1 MASRTADGKHTKR
14 FIVLKKSESDD
25 KFVRSISVPQ
35 YFETKELAQAAI
47 DPPADAITD
56 RAVGREIAGARK
68 RSRRHVR
75 CLAGKQ

>member
-47 DPPADAITD
+47 DGIRTQYPD
-56 RAVGREIAGARK
+56 VEYK
-68 RSRRHVR
+68 VR
-75 CLAGKQ
+75 QK